1 VIDALT
7 AKVPNVIPTS
17 LQHGVLKITQSR
29 LTDDQLI
36 AQEFNNRVRKNWLR
50 YSLCYSILSIAA
62 KTILELGFFFLVL
75 NWKPWED
82 DVESAAVV
90 SK

>member
-1 VIDALT
+1 MKVNQTTDAEFVASSAALSKST
-7 AKVPNVIPTS
+7 LMPAQMS
-17 LQHGVLKITQSR
+17 E
-29 LTDDQLI
+29 DELI
-36 AQEFNNRVRKNWLR
+36 ALLFNNRVRKNWLR
-50 YSLCYSILSIAA
+50 YSLCYSILSITA

-82 DVESAAVV
+82 DVVSDAVV